1 MRVKL
6 HTLRCIAKTEND
18 EDEIYCLV
26 MASGAGSRGPSRI
39 EVGSFD
45 VGRELLL
52 DSLLC
57 DETNL
62 ASLKITLME
71 SDADEPAHGSDDF
84 IGEITVSAD
93 GSCRPGHG
101 TLDEGFDPSKRY
113 RQFSM
118 TGSGAHYV
126 AQFEVG
132 T

>member
-1 MRVKL
+1 MRVRL
-6 HTLRCIAKTEND
+6 HALRCLAKTESD

-26 MASGAGSRGPSRI
+26 AGRGGREQSRI

-45 VGRELLL
+45 IGRELCP

-57 DETNL
+57 DEPNL
-62 ASLKITLME
+62 PGVKITLME

-84 IGEITVSAD
+84 IGEITVNAD
-93 GSCRPGHG
+93 GKCQPGHA
-101 TLDEGFDPSKRY
+101 TLDEGFDGSRRY

-126 AQFEVG
+126 AQFEVL